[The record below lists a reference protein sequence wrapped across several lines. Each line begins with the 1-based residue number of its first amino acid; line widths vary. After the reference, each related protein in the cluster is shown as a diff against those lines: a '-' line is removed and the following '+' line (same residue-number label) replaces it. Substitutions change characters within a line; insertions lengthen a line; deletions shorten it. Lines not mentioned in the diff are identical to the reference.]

1 MRINKSPFV
10 SLRTKFLVLFCF
22 MITLPFLFSGYLTY
36 QKYSANVEREA
47 KTYSDQIVEQL
58 SINLERYVKDI
69 ERITIAMYYDANLL
83 QILEKHKIAT
93 VSGNYKSIEEQ
104 IKMSQLI
111 ASIIIDRT
119 ELEGVFIFA
128 LDGTLFS
135 NLMETIKG
143 NWEPNTSAWM
153 EQVKQKDGGLV
164 ILPPVAWNYYL
175 NKPKEALSFSRL
187 IKDPLTN
194 RELGYVKVDLTSKG
208 FEKILSSVKVSKNS
222 KLYVF
227 NESLQPIY
235 PFTKEAPLPS
245 YDEIVGTSSSDI
257 ITSLRTT
264 GYGGLQII
272 GTIPKEDLLTDARKL
287 TSFTLWIS
295 VVSLVFAFAAALFT
309 SDRLVKPVHHLQ
321 RKMRRVQG
329 GDFQERAIVYSND
342 EIGSLT
348 EGFNSMVSQ
357 LDIMIKEMYE
367 LRLREKDSELSALQ
381 SQINPHF
388 LYNTL
393 ESINMVAVK
402 ERNNELSQV
411 ITSLGKLL
419 RYTVDKQ
426 ERFVYLK
433 DELAFVQNYLNIQ
446 SFRLEDQ
453 LSTEI
458 LVDFSH
464 EYAMLPKLILQPLVE
479 NAIEHGLG
487 KEPITIQITSKAE
500 GQDLYVY
507 VTDNGKGINPE
518 RRKLV
523 EQRLI
528 EPERQQ
534 SGFLSDK
541 KSKGFALRNIHQ
553 RLVILYGES
562 YGLSIAHTGPEGTSF
577 CIRIPF
583 QWEE

>member
-1 MRINKSPFV
+1 MKINKSPFV
-10 SLRTKFLVLFCF
+10 SLRTKFLVLFCL

-36 QKYSANVEREA
+36 QKYTANVEREA
-47 KTYSDQIVEQL
+47 KTYSDQIVEQI

-69 ERITIAMYYDANLL
+69 ERITIAMYYDTNLL
-83 QILEKHKIAT
+83 EILEKHKIAKS
-93 VSGNYKSIEEQ
+93 SGSYKSIEEEVK
-104 IKMSQLI
+104 ISKLI
-111 ASIIIDRT
+111 ASSIIDRT

-135 NLMETIKG
+135 NLTETING
-143 NWEPNTSAWM
+143 NWEPNTSSWM

-164 ILPPVAWNYYL
+164 ILPPVEWNYYR
-175 NKPKEALSFSRL
+175 NKPKEALSFARL

-194 RELGYVKVDLTSKG
+194 RDLGYVKVDLTSKG
-208 FEKILSSVKVSKNS
+208 FEKILSTVKVSTHS

-235 PFTKEAPLPS
+235 PFAQEGTLPS
-245 YDEIVGTSSSDI
+245 FDEIIGTNSSDI

-295 VVSLVFAFAAALFT
+295 VGSLIFAFVAALFT
-309 SDRLVKPVHHLQ
+309 SNRLVKPVHHLQ

-348 EGFNSMVSQ
+348 EGFNNMVSQ

-367 LRLREKDSELSALQ
+367 LRLREKDSELNALQ

-453 LSTEI
+453 LSAEI

-464 EYAMLPKLILQPLVE
+464 EYAMVPKLILQPLVE

-534 SGFLSDK
+534 SGLLSDK
-541 KSKGFALRNIHQ
+541 RSKGFALRNIHQ

-562 YGLSIAHTGPEGTSF
+562 YGLSIAHSGPEGTSF
-577 CIRIPF
+577 CIHIPF

>member
-1 MRINKSPFV
+1 M
-10 SLRTKFLVLFCF
+10 SLRTKFLVLFCL

-36 QKYSANVEREA
+36 QKYSTNVEREA

-135 NLMETIKG
+135 NLTETIKG

-175 NKPKEALSFSRL
+175 NKPKEALSFARL

-208 FEKILSSVKVSKNS
+208 FEKILSTVKVSKNS

-245 YDEIVGTSSSDI
+245 YDEIVSTSSSDI

-264 GYGGLQII
+264 GYGGLQIV
-272 GTIPKEDLLTDARKL
+272 GTIPKEDLLKDARKL

-295 VVSLVFAFAAALFT
+295 VVSLIFAFGAALFT
-309 SDRLVKPVHHLQ
+309 SNRLVKPVHHLQ

-329 GDFQERAIVYSND
+329 GDFQERATVYSND
-342 EIGSLT
+342 EIGLLT
-348 EGFNSMVSQ
+348 EGFNSMVSR

-367 LRLREKDSELSALQ
+367 LRLREKDSELNALQ

-453 LSTEI
+453 LSAEI

-464 EYAMLPKLILQPLVE
+464 EYAMVPKLILQPIVE
-479 NAIEHGLG
+479 NAIEHGLA

-500 GQDLYVY
+500 GQDLYIF

-528 EPERQQ
+528 EPERHQ
-534 SGFLSDK
+534 SGLLSDK

>member
-1 MRINKSPFV
+1 
-10 SLRTKFLVLFCF
+10 

-36 QKYSANVEREA
+36 QKYSANVERDA
-47 KTYSDQIVEQL
+47 KAYSDQIAEQL
-58 SINLERYVKDI
+58 SINLERYVKEV
-69 ERITIAMYYDANLL
+69 ERITIALYYDPNLL
-83 QILEKHKIAT
+83 QILEKHKVAT
-93 VSGNYKSIEEQ
+93 EGGSYKGIEEQ
-104 IKMSQLI
+104 TKISQLI
-111 ASIIIDRT
+111 TSIIIDRT
-119 ELEGVFIFA
+119 ELEGVFIFG

-135 NLMETIKG
+135 NLTETIKG
-143 NWEPNTSAWM
+143 NWEPSTSGWM

-164 ILPPVAWNYYL
+164 ILPPVEWNYYL
-175 NKPKEALSFSRL
+175 DKPKEAFSFARL
-187 IKDPLTN
+187 IKNPLTN

-227 NESLQPIY
+227 NENLQPIY
-235 PFTKEAPLPS
+235 PFTEEADIPS
-245 YDEIVGTSSSDI
+245 YAEIVGTSSSDTL
-257 ITSLRTT
+257 TSLRTT
-264 GYGGLQII
+264 AYGGLRIV
-272 GTIPKEDLLTDARKL
+272 GTIPKGDLLTDARKL

-295 VVSLVFAFAAALFT
+295 AASLIFAFIAALFT
-309 SDRLVKPVHHLQ
+309 SNRLVKPILHLQ
-321 RKMRRVQG
+321 RKMRRVQS
-329 GDFQERAIVYSND
+329 GDFQERALIHSND
-342 EIGSLT
+342 EIGLLT
-348 EGFNSMVSQ
+348 EGFNSMVSR

-367 LRLREKDSELSALQ
+367 LRLREKDSELNALQ

-453 LSTEI
+453 LNAEI

-464 EYAMLPKLILQPLVE
+464 EYAMVPKLILQPLVE
-479 NAIEHGLG
+479 NAIEHGIG

-500 GQDLYVY
+500 GQDLFVY

-534 SGFLSDK
+534 SGLLSDK

-562 YGLSIAHTGPEGTSF
+562 YGLSVAHTGPEGTSF